1 MFRSGTHS
9 FGVGAFKSVLLQ
21 RRMPGKVLLQP
32 NVNMRKSFLYI
43 LCFVVACQLIGCGG
57 GEEQRRQLAELEEQ
71 NHSGQ
76 PMQND
81 SLAEA
86 LVAYFDRHGNANER
100 MRAKYI
106 LGRTYYCLGEL
117 PRALETYFEAADC
130 ADTTASD
137 CDFAKLSRIHAQ
149 SADIFHKQIQ
159 PRSELKELRVAEY
172 YAKKGND
179 TLMAIECFAQQADAF
194 LFLHE
199 NDSGILTKKLA
210 SKAFLSMGKVDRAAL
225 TLGSI
230 ILLMI
235 EKDEIE
241 KAKQYLSLYESESGC
256 FDDDLNIEKGREIY
270 YYVKGKYYL
279 AMDRLDSAEYYFRKE
294 LREGFDLNN
303 QIAGNRGLLKLY
315 EKKEILDSIAK
326 YANLGYIL
334 NDSAYSLSEM
344 QNIQKLQASY
354 NYEHAK
360 LLAEQKSHESERAY
374 LIIAIIVSLV
384 MVAIVVVF
392 YAFSNYRRKK
402 EEELKQYRQ
411 NLYNLEKA
419 QTELQELMAIETQN
433 AASLIEKKNR
443 EILNLQENI
452 EKYQKLNEKH
462 VATLESRLD
471 DADIVKHL
479 HGLVVKNPPQIAT
492 QEDLRQLKM
501 LVNEEIPT
509 FYSSL
514 NTPECTLRTIEY
526 EVCLLIRCHFLPS
539 EICKLT
545 GRNESYISN
554 LRKTILLKLYGVK
567 GAPKDLDQRIMAIK

>member
-86 LVAYFDRHGNANER
+86 LVAYFDRHSNANER

-492 QEDLRQLKM
+492 QEDFRQLKM

>member
-1 MFRSGTHS
+1 M
-9 FGVGAFKSVLLQ
+9 Q
-21 RRMPGKVLLQP
+21 RRIPGKVLLQP

-86 LVAYFDRHGNANER
+86 LVAYFDCHGNANER

-199 NDSGILTKKLA
+199 NDSGILTKELA

-241 KAKQYLSLYESESGC
+241 KAKEYLSLYESESGC

-492 QEDLRQLKM
+492 QEDFRQLKM

>member
-492 QEDLRQLKM
+492 QEDFRQLKM

>member
-1 MFRSGTHS
+1 
-9 FGVGAFKSVLLQ
+9 
-21 RRMPGKVLLQP
+21 MPGKVLVQP
-32 NVNMRKSFLYI
+32 NINMRKSFLYI
-43 LCFVVACQLIGCGG
+43 LCFVAVCQLIGCGG

-71 NHSGQ
+71 NHAYET
-76 PMQND
+76 MLND
-81 SLAEA
+81 TLAEA
-86 LVAYFDRHGNANER
+86 LVAYFDRHGSANER

-106 LGRTYYCLGEL
+106 LGRTYADMGEL

-130 ADTTASD
+130 ADTTAAD

-149 SADIFHKQIQ
+149 SADVFHKQIQ
-159 PRSELKELRVAEY
+159 PRSELKELRLAEY
-172 YAKKGND
+172 YAKKGKKGND
-179 TLMAIECFAQQADAF
+179 TLMAIECYAWQIRAYKYLGLHDSVIFIAERSSNLFDMYGWKDRSVQVLANDLSSLIKKGEIVKARKQISQYEISSGFFNAD
-194 LFLHE
+194 
-199 NDSGILTKKLA
+199 G
-210 SKAFLSMGKVDRAAL
+210 
-225 TLGSI
+225 
-230 ILLMI
+230 
-235 EKDEIE
+235 EI
-241 KAKQYLSLYESESGC
+241 A
-256 FDDDLNIEKGREIY
+256 KGREIFY
-270 YYVKGKYYL
+270 YLKGKYYL
-279 AMDRLDSAEYYFRKE
+279 AINQIDSAELLFRK
-294 LREGFDLNN
+294 LLLKDKRINS
-303 QIAGNRGLLKLY
+303 QIAANKGLLEVY
-315 EKKEILDSIAK
+315 EKRVISDSIAK
-326 YANLGYIL
+326 FAKVSYAL
-334 NDSAYSLSEM
+334 NDSAYLLSEM
-344 QNIQKLQASY
+344 ENVQKLQASY

-360 LLAEQKSHESERAY
+360 LLAKQKSHESERAY
-374 LIIAIIVSLV
+374 LTIAIIVSLV

-443 EILNLQENI
+443 EILNLQESI
-452 EKYQKLNEKH
+452 EKYRKLDEKH

-479 HGLVVKNPPQIAT
+479 HGLVDKNPPQIAT
-492 QEDLRQLKM
+492 QEDFRQLKM

-514 NTPECTLRTIEY
+514 NTPECSLRTIEY

>member
-1 MFRSGTHS
+1 M
-9 FGVGAFKSVLLQ
+9 Q
-21 RRMPGKVLLQP
+21 RRTTGIVLLQP
-32 NVNMRKSFLYI
+32 IINMRKSFLYI
-43 LCFVVACQLIGCGG
+43 LCFAVACQLIGCGSG
-57 GEEQRRQLAELEEQ
+57 VEQRQQLAELEEQ

-76 PMQND
+76 PMLND
-81 SLAEA
+81 TLAEA
-86 LVAYFDRHGNANER
+86 LVAYFDRHGSANER

-130 ADTTASD
+130 ADTTAAD
-137 CDFAKLSRIHAQ
+137 CDFKILSRIYAQ
-149 SADIFHKQIQ
+149 KADIFHKQVQ
-159 PRSELKELRVAEY
+159 PRSQLENLRMAEHY
-172 YAKKGND
+172 GWKGKD
-179 TLMAIECFAQQADAF
+179 TLQAIECYAQMADAYDYLHF
-194 LFLHE
+194 VDSVIIVTDSCIHLFKNIG
-199 NDSGILTKKLA
+199 NDNRANQIVFRKL
-210 SKAFLSMGKVDRAAL
+210 LP
-225 TLGSI
+225 
-230 ILLMI
+230 LLKTRNI
-235 EKDEIE
+235 EKVSYCFNI
-241 KAKQYLSLYESESGC
+241 YENNSGF
-256 FDDDLNIEKGREIY
+256 FDNNRNIEKGREIY
-270 YYVKGKYYL
+270 YYIKGEYYL
-279 AMDRLDSAEYYFRKE
+279 AINQLDSAEMMFRRE
-294 LREGFDLNN
+294 LRDGKDLNN
-303 QIAGNRGLLKLY
+303 QIAGSKGLQNVY
-315 EKKEILDSIAK
+315 EQKRIPDSIAK
-326 YANLGYIL
+326 YATLSYEL
-334 NDSAYSLSEM
+334 NDSTYLLSEM

-374 LIIAIIVSLV
+374 LTIAIIVSLV

-443 EILNLQENI
+443 EILGLQESI
-452 EKYQKLNEKH
+452 EKFQKLNEKH

-479 HGLVVKNPPQIAT
+479 HGLVDKNPPQIAT
-492 QEDLRQLKM
+492 QEDFRQLKM
-501 LVNEEIPT
+501 LVNEEIPI

-514 NTPECTLRTIEY
+514 NTPECSLRTIEY

-554 LRKTILLKLYGVK
+554 LRKAILLKLYGVK
-567 GAPKDLDQRIMAIK
+567 GTPKDLDQRIMAIK